1 MLYEV
6 LKKYRDMNM
15 NIINELNND
24 NIDLVE
30 ELLNKK
36 DKLIKK
42 IETIEYSKQEF
53 KKIVLDLKLNESEK
67 MLNQLSMVKKQEY
80 RKEINSINKGKNA
93 NRIYGNTR
101 KNIFLEK
108 FI

>member
-1 MLYEV
+1 MLYEF
-6 LKKYRDMNM
+6 LKEYRDLNM
-15 NIINELNND
+15 NIINALNDD

>member
-6 LKKYRDMNM
+6 LKKYRDINM

-30 ELLNKK
+30 KLLNKK
-36 DKLIKK
+36 DKLIKE
-42 IETIEYSKQEF
+42 IEIIEYSKQEF
-53 KKIVLDLKLNESEK
+53 KKIALDLKLNESEK
-67 MLNQLSMVKKQEY
+67 MLNQVNMLKKQEY

-93 NRIYGNTR
+93 NRIYSNTR
-101 KNIFLEK
+101 KNLFLSK
-108 FI
+108 II